1 MLQSGRLILPAVI
14 QRRLPVS
21 LFKQPIEVAS
31 VGKAQFVNDGGDAF
45 IGAGEHGPRLFQVDG
60 LPVFENGL
68 AGVLLDDPVQIFSV
82 VVQLG
87 GQFFSGAA
95 SVTGFHDVGDLAEQ
109 IFLIVRLG
117 VYAVD
122 AEQTGIRHQ
131 LQQSGEG
138 ALDIKKGAG
147 LQVDDLMQDAVEQR
161 SRLFQD
167 PVGGDDGEA
176 VEIDLVKL
184 QGSVLAVL
192 KKLQYQIGVVGFGG
206 DGGHLIVFGQQ
217 FRDKVIP
224 HHKENDLK
232 ITGKI
237 LGVSYVFIHD
247 TAFAGLVGEDLV
259 LYMVGHTALQDIH
272 DLDAGMPVQ
281 RSFFRKIHDLF
292 VQLERTVR
300 VLREL
305 EHIEEAVLFPAGL
318 QQDHERG
325 LYTVL

>member
-1 MLQSGRLILPAVI
+1 M
-14 QRRLPVS
+14 
-21 LFKQPIEVAS
+21 
-31 VGKAQFVNDGGDAF
+31 
-45 IGAGEHGPRLFQVDG
+45 
-60 LPVFENGL
+60 
-68 AGVLLDDPVQIFSV
+68 
-82 VVQLG
+82 
-87 GQFFSGAA
+87 
-95 SVTGFHDVGDLAEQ
+95 
-109 IFLIVRLG
+109 
-117 VYAVD
+117 YAVD
-122 AEQTGIRHQ
+122 AEQTGVRHQ

-138 ALDIKKGAG
+138 ALDIKKGAR
-147 LQVDDLMQDAVEQR
+147 LQVDDLMQDAVEQW

-224 HHKENDLK
+224 HHKENGLK
-232 ITGKI
+232 ITGEI
-237 LGVSYVFIHD
+237 LGVPYVFVHD

-305 EHIEEAVLFPAGL
+305 EHIEEAVLFSTGL

-325 LYTVL
+325 LDTVL